1 METQQETT
9 TGILGGDD
17 WAKEYIK
24 RYLKHFVL
32 WDWKQIVIFV
42 ILSFLLVGVY
52 NSLVTTTTA
61 PITGILVLISI
72 LIACG
77 LYGYITFKTAIIILL
92 IFLLIGVILLIRDKF
107 F

>member
-9 TGILGGDD
+9 TVIFRDD
-17 WAKEYIK
+17 NWAKEYIK
-24 RYLKHFVL
+24 RYLEHFVF

-52 NSLVTTTTA
+52 SELTMTTIPTVGALFLVSV
-61 PITGILVLISI
+61 LVVN
-72 LIACG
+72 G
-77 LYGYITFKTAIIILL
+77 LWGDITFKTAIIILL
-92 IFLLIGVILLIRDKF
+92 VFLLIGVILLIRDKF